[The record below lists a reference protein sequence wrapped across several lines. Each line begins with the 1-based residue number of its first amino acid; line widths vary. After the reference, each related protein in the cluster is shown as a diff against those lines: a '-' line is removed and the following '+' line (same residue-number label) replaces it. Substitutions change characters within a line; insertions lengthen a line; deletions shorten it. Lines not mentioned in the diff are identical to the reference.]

1 MFENFS
7 AKAKESLVKPF
18 YLLVVMWV
26 IQAIQWVFGINFW
39 TLGILPLHIVGLK
52 GILFS
57 PLIHGSWGHLLANS
71 LPLYLLTAM
80 ILFFYRRIAMP
91 SFITIYLLSGLFT
104 WLLPFQNAWHVGAS
118 GLIYGLWGFVI
129 SNGILRRNLKSIA
142 LALLVL
148 FYFGGMFFGILPGEI
163 GISWQGHL
171 AGLIAGIFTS
181 FWFKETLEKDE
192 EKQRYS
198 WENESQEKQFY
209 FDRNLFDTPKA
220 ERQRRDDDYWFSN
233 RS

>member
-1 MFENFS
+1 MFKNFS
-7 AKAKESLVKPF
+7 VRAKESLVTPF
-18 YLLVVMWV
+18 YLLLV
-26 IQAIQWVFGINFW
+26 IWFVHAIQWALGFNLW
-39 TLGILPLHIVGLK
+39 TFGILPLREIGLK

-57 PLIHGSWGHLLANS
+57 PLIHGSWAHLFANTV
-71 LPLYLLTAM
+71 PLYLLTAM
-80 ILFFYRRIAMP
+80 TLFFYRRIAFP
-91 SFITIYLLSGLFT
+91 AFIAIYLMSGLFT

-129 SNGILRRNLKSIA
+129 SNGILRRNFKSIA
-142 LALLVL
+142 LALLVV
-148 FYFGGMFFGILPGEI
+148 FYFGGMLFGILPGDA
-163 GISWQGHL
+163 GVSWQGHL
-171 AGLIAGIFTS
+171 AGLVAGIFAS

-198 WENESQEKQFY
+198 WEQEPEEKQFY

-220 ERQRRDDDYWFSN
+220 ERQKRDDDYWFSN